1 MKEDLRIVKTKKAL
15 KNALLD
21 LLKTE
26 TFEKISVSKICEY
39 AKVNR
44 VTFYSHYQ
52 DKYDLFQSYIE
63 EIKNDILKNAYS
75 IVSKTNSSVEN
86 LNYFFSNIFI
96 NMINVIHKEREI
108 IIHFG
113 KQENS
118 MLMYMIN
125 TSAYKSLKEVFSQL
139 KNHFR
144 LKYDEEYIISF
155 IVGGTNYMI
164 HNWMLKDKML
174 EIDHFKKQIKSFLND
189 LNKSELL
196 FENIR

>member
-21 LLKTE
+21 LLKKE
-26 TFEKISVSKICEY
+26 TFEKINVSKICEQ

-52 DKYDLFQSYIE
+52 DKYDLFQSYIDD
-63 EIKNDILKNAYS
+63 IKNAVLEPTNS
-75 IVSKTNSSVEN
+75 IVTKSNSSLET
-86 LNYFFSNIFI
+86 LTFFFSVIFL
-96 NMINVIHKEREI
+96 NMIDAISAEREI

-125 TSAYKSLKEVFSQL
+125 SSAYKSLKEIFHNL
-139 KNHFR
+139 KNYYR

-155 IVGGTNYMI
+155 IVGGTNSMI
-164 HNWMLKDKML
+164 HNWILKDKML
-174 EIDHFKKQIKSFLND
+174 EIEHFKNQIKSFLND
-189 LNKSELL
+189 LNQSELL
-196 FENIR
+196 FEKIS

>member
-21 LLKTE
+21 LLKIE
-26 TFEKISVSKICEY
+26 TFEKINVSKICEY

-63 EIKNDILKNAYS
+63 EIKNDILKTAYS
-75 IVSKTNSSVEN
+75 TVSKIDSSIEN
-86 LNYFFSNIFI
+86 LSHFFSQIFL
-96 NMINVIHKEREI
+96 NMIDVISKEREI

-155 IVGGTNYMI
+155 IVGGANYMI

-174 EIDHFKKQIKSFLND
+174 EIEHLKKQINSFLND

-196 FENIR
+196 FENMR

>member
-75 IVSKTNSSVEN
+75 IVSKIDSSVEN